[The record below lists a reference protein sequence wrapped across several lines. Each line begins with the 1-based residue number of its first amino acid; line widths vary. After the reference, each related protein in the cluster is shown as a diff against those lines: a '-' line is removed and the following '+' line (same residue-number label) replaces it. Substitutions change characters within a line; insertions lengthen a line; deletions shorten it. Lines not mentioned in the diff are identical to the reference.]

1 MIPFLQAILVQ
12 HQTPLIS
19 VCDVARHARAGWRQ
33 SRGYILTSAIE
44 HSKKQLRALA
54 GRRTPAGDQ
63 RVPVSRLER
72 YGRLENDVVKAGE
85 EIKSLA
91 RFIAT
96 QRTAFRKLLKKYKK
110 WTGSAELE
118 DRFREEV
125 LDDPKSFTKLDLGY
139 LLDEY
144 STTRQSI
151 RTLYDNQVHQAAG
164 GQRPEVKTSQAGSSS
179 IKQLQEAV
187 ESGSKVYF
195 DTNIA
200 TVPIGQDGTFASY
213 FVHPENI
220 IELQMLLLQ
229 HSRYYL
235 SRSRQNSVRTP
246 VSSSPQTPTFPGAI
260 PAVADYHMLVADNL
274 ERFTKEQSG
283 ITVDDRE
290 HKMGSYPQGAQA
302 AVRWAQDGDALACLR
317 SKSGKTKSA
326 YLKKKH
332 IHDFFDPQA
341 EFSAEREEADTTER
355 VEGLRDELL
364 KNDTKPLFHYS
375 CSRSRLVGLDDNAQG
390 VVLATLDSGIVIEK
404 AGETEQERTKSAFP
418 FALLLVRQEG
428 KPKSGLLAALD
439 KSYLV
444 ERVRG
449 FSLEYHSVWQ
459 IYQPD
464 NIPAPFWL
472 PMLTQDIRKLPPAVV
487 RKRPS
492 RSSDLNASGTQSV
505 GTHSSGTLDSA
516 TAVETSNEFASQ
528 FETPPLK
535 AFGKKKRRKYPAAE
549 APIQKYWSEYDNP
562 EDGDDANAYY
572 VYVDPNET
580 NPFDRFFE
588 KVATVFKKQKK
599 PEEEALLYTPGSP
612 TADEEESSDEESDVA
627 TSRNH
632 FQRPAVTFGTFAQP
646 GPLGTRRERPASFL
660 PQFSAICFAASLAML
675 VMAYILRT
683 TGRHKYIREV
693 HVGVLFSM
701 ACSLIFVL
709 LGFMNVLRRG
719 SKDPAKAPSI
729 GAWTVSI
736 IVLVADV
743 LGSGGLLAS
752 MLG

>member
-1 MIPFLQAILVQ
+1 MPF
-12 HQTPLIS
+12 
-19 VCDVARHARAGWRQ
+19 
-33 SRGYILTSAIE
+33 
-44 HSKKQLRALA
+44 
-54 GRRTPAGDQ
+54 
-63 RVPVSRLER
+63 SRLER

-125 LDDPKSFTKLDLGY
+125 LDHQNSFTKLDLGH
-139 LLDEY
+139 LLDDY

-151 RTLYDNQVHQAAG
+151 RTLYDSQVHHAAG
-164 GQRPEVKTSQAGSSS
+164 GKKPEVEAQDGGSSS
-179 IKQLQEAV
+179 IKQLQDAV
-187 ESGSKVYF
+187 ESGSKVFF

-235 SRSRQNSVRTP
+235 SRSRQNSVRTAI
-246 VSSSPQTPTFPGAI
+246 SSQPQTPTFPGAV
-260 PAVADYHMLVADNL
+260 PVVADYHMLVADNL

-283 ITVDDRE
+283 ITVVDRE
-290 HKMGSYPQGAQA
+290 HKIGNYPQQAQA
-302 AVRWAQDGDALACLR
+302 AVRWALDGDALACLR
-317 SKSGKTKSA
+317 SKSGRTRSA
-326 YLKKKH
+326 CLKKKH

-364 KNDTKPLFHYS
+364 KNHTMPLFHYS

-390 VVLATLDSGIVIEK
+390 LVLATLDSGIMIKK

-459 IYQPD
+459 IHQPD
-464 NIPAPFWL
+464 NIPPPFWL
-472 PMLTQDIRKLPPAVV
+472 PMLSQDIRKLPPAAV
-487 RKRPS
+487 RERPS
-492 RSSDLNASGTQSV
+492 RSSDLNASGAQSV
-505 GTHSSGTLDSA
+505 GTNSSGTLHSA
-516 TAVETSNEFASQ
+516 SAVETSNEFASQ
-528 FETPPLK
+528 FGTAPLK
-535 AFGKKKRRKYPAAE
+535 LFSKKKCRKYPE
-549 APIQKYWSEYDNP
+549 ARTPTQKYWSEYDNP
-562 EDGDDANAYY
+562 EHGDDANGYY
-572 VYVDPNET
+572 IYVDPNEI

-588 KVATVFKKQKK
+588 KVATVFKGKK
-599 PEEEALLYTPGSP
+599 APEEEALLSTPGSP
-612 TADEEESSDEESDVA
+612 TADEEESSDEESDV
-627 TSRNH
+627 TTTRNH

-646 GPLGTRRERPASFL
+646 SPLSSRRERPSSFL

-701 ACSLIFVL
+701 VCSLIFVL
-709 LGFMNVLRRG
+709 LGFMNMLRRG
-719 SKDPAKAPSI
+719 SRDPARAPTF
-729 GAWTVSI
+729 GAWAVSI
-736 IVLVADV
+736 IVLIAGV